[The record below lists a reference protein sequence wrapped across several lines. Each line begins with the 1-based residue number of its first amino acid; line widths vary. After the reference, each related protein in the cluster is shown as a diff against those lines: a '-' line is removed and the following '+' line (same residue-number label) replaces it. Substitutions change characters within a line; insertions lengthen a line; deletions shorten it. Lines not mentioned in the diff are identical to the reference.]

1 VQASR
6 WPVYEG
12 GGTWGGSRMLDL
24 RQRDFITLLG
34 GAAVAWPV
42 AARTQQ
48 EKMPVVGF
56 LNSLSPNNLAQL
68 TLENFLQGLKE
79 AGFVDGKN
87 VTIEYRWA
95 EGHYD
100 RLPALAAD
108 LVHRQVAVIAATG
121 GEPSPQVVKAAT
133 QTIPIVF
140 MANGDPVAAGLVA
153 SLNQPGGNAT
163 GVTIFGMMAV
173 GKRLELLRQLMPK
186 PGIIAYLTN
195 PNNPNREID
204 NVQTAARSLGQQIL
218 VLNANSDREFDT
230 AFATIAQEQVAALLV
245 ASDPLFFD
253 RREQLV
259 ALAARQA
266 IPAIYYL
273 RAFSQAGGLLSYGN
287 SLTDMYRQVGIY
299 TGRVLKGEKPAD
311 LPVMQATK
319 FELVINLKTAK
330 VLGLEIPPTLLAL
343 ADEVI
348 E

>member
-1 VQASR
+1 
-6 WPVYEG
+6 
-12 GGTWGGSRMLDL
+12 
-24 RQRDFITLLG
+24 
-34 GAAVAWPV
+34 
-42 AARTQQ
+42 
-48 EKMPVVGF
+48 MPVIGF

-79 AGFVDGKN
+79 AGFVDGQN

-186 PGIIAYLTN
+186 AGIIAYLTN

-218 VLNANSDREFDT
+218 VLNANSDREFDR
-230 AFATIAQEQVAALLV
+230 AFATIAQQQVAALLV

-319 FELVINLKTAK
+319 FELVINIKTAK
-330 VLGLEIPPTLLAL
+330 ALGLEIPPTLLAL

>member
-1 VQASR
+1 
-6 WPVYEG
+6 
-12 GGTWGGSRMLDL
+12 
-24 RQRDFITLLG
+24 
-34 GAAVAWPV
+34 
-42 AARTQQ
+42 
-48 EKMPVVGF
+48 
-56 LNSLSPNNLAQL
+56 
-68 TLENFLQGLKE
+68 
-79 AGFVDGKN
+79 
-87 VTIEYRWA
+87 
-95 EGHYD
+95 
-100 RLPALAAD
+100 
-108 LVHRQVAVIAATG
+108 
-121 GEPSPQVVKAAT
+121 
-133 QTIPIVF
+133 VF

-253 RREQLV
+253 RREQLA

-299 TGRVLKGEKPAD
+299 TGRILKGEKPAD

-319 FELVINLKTAK
+319 FELVINIKTAK
-330 VLGLEIPPTLLAL
+330 ALGLEIPPTLLAL

>member
-1 VQASR
+1 MDR
-6 WPVYEG
+6 
-12 GGTWGGSRMLDL
+12 L
-24 RQRDFITLLG
+24 QRREFITLLG
-34 GAAVAWPV
+34 GTAAAWPL
-42 AARTQQ
+42 AARAQQ
-48 EKMPVVGF
+48 AAMPVIGF

-186 PGIIAYLTN
+186 AGVIAYLTN

-230 AFATIAQEQVAALLV
+230 AFATIAQQQVAALLV

-319 FELVINLKTAK
+319 FELVINIKTAK
-330 VLGLEIPPTLLAL
+330 ALGLEIPPTLLAL

>member
-1 VQASR
+1 MR
-6 WPVYEG
+6 RRE
-12 GGTWGGSRMLDL
+12 
-24 RQRDFITLLG
+24 FIFALV
-34 GAAVAWPV
+34 GAAAWPL
-42 AARTQQ
+42 AARAQQ
-48 EKMPVVGF
+48 PTTPVVGF
-56 LNSLSPNNLAQL
+56 LSTLSPSNMAANVM
-68 TLENFLQGLKE
+68 NVFRQGLKE
-79 AGFVDGKN
+79 AGFMEGQN
-87 VTIEYRWA
+87 VKIEYRWA

-108 LVHRQVAVIAATG
+108 LVRRQVAVIAATG
-121 GEPSPQVVKAAT
+121 GEPSPQVAKAAT

-153 SLNQPGGNAT
+153 SLNRPGGNLT
-163 GVTIFGMMAV
+163 GVTIFGLMAA

-186 PGIIAYLTN
+186 SGLIGYLMN
-195 PNNPNREID
+195 PNNPNRELD
-204 NVQTAARSLGQQIL
+204 NVQAAGRSLGQQIL
-218 VLNANSDREFDT
+218 ILNADDAQEIDT
-230 AFATIAQEQVAALLV
+230 AFATIAQQRVAALLV

-253 RREQLV
+253 RRDQLI

-287 SLTDMYRQVGIY
+287 NLTDMYHQVGRY
-299 TGRVLKGEKPAD
+299 TGRILNGEKPTD
-311 LPVMQATK
+311 LPVMQSTK

-330 VLGLEIPPTLLAL
+330 ALGLEIPPTLLAR

>member
-1 VQASR
+1 MDR
-6 WPVYEG
+6 
-12 GGTWGGSRMLDL
+12 L
-24 RQRDFITLLG
+24 QRREFITLLG
-34 GAAVAWPV
+34 GTAAAWPL
-42 AARTQQ
+42 AARAQQ
-48 EKMPVVGF
+48 AAMPVIGF

-186 PGIIAYLTN
+186 AGIIAYLTN

-218 VLNANSDREFDT
+218 VLNANSDREFDR
-230 AFATIAQEQVAALLV
+230 AFATIAQQQVAALLV

-330 VLGLEIPPTLLAL
+330 ALGLEIPPTLLAL

>member
-1 VQASR
+1 
-6 WPVYEG
+6 
-12 GGTWGGSRMLDL
+12 
-24 RQRDFITLLG
+24 
-34 GAAVAWPV
+34 
-42 AARTQQ
+42 
-48 EKMPVVGF
+48 MPVVGF

-79 AGFVDGKN
+79 AGFVDGQN
-87 VTIEYRWA
+87 VRIEYRWG

-108 LVHRQVAVIAATG
+108 LVNRQVAVIAATG

-133 QTIPIVF
+133 RTIPIVF
-140 MANGDPVAAGLVA
+140 MANGDPIAAGLVA

-163 GVTIFGMMAV
+163 GVTIFGMMAAA
-173 GKRLELLRQLMPK
+173 KRLELLRQLMPK
-186 PGIIAYLTN
+186 PGTIAYLTN
-195 PNNPNREID
+195 SNNPNREID

-218 VLNANSDREFDT
+218 ILNANSDRELDT
-230 AFATIAQEQVAALLV
+230 AFATIAQQIPALLV
-245 ASDPLFFD
+245 ASDPFFFD
-253 RREQLV
+253 RRDQLV

-299 TGRVLKGEKPAD
+299 TGRILKGERPAD

-330 VLGLEIPPTLLAL
+330 ALALEIPPTLLAV

>member
-1 VQASR
+1 MKR
-6 WPVYEG
+6 RE
-12 GGTWGGSRMLDL
+12 
-24 RQRDFITLLG
+24 FITLLG
-34 GAAVAWPV
+34 GAAAGWPLGAEAQQ
-42 AARTQQ
+42 AA
-48 EKMPVVGF
+48 MPVIGF

-68 TLENFLQGLKE
+68 SLENFLQGLKE
-79 AGFVDGKN
+79 AGFVDGQN

-100 RLPALAAD
+100 RLPMLAAD
-108 LVHRQVAVIAATG
+108 LVHRKVAVIAATG

-133 QTIPIVF
+133 RTIPIVF

-186 PGIIAYLTN
+186 AGIIAYLTN

-204 NVQTAARSLGQQIL
+204 NVQTAARALGQQIL
-218 VLNANSDREFDT
+218 ILNANSDRDFDR
-230 AFATIAQEQVAALLV
+230 AFATIAQQQVAALLV

-266 IPAIYYL
+266 TPAIYYL
-273 RAFSQAGGLLSYGN
+273 RAFSQVGGLLSYGN
-287 SLTDMYRQVGIY
+287 RLTDMYRQVGIY

-330 VLGLEIPPTLLAL
+330 ALGLEMPPTLLAL

>member
-1 VQASR
+1 MMDR
-6 WPVYEG
+6 
-12 GGTWGGSRMLDL
+12 
-24 RQRDFITLLG
+24 RDFITLLG
-34 GAAVAWPV
+34 GAAVAWPL
-42 AARTQQ
+42 AASAQQ

-186 PGIIAYLTN
+186 AGVIAYLTN

-218 VLNANSDREFDT
+218 VLNANSDREFDR
-230 AFATIAQEQVAALLV
+230 AFATIAQQQVAALLV

-319 FELVINLKTAK
+319 FELVINIKTAK
-330 VLGLEIPPTLLAL
+330 ALGLEIPPTLLAL

>member
-1 VQASR
+1 VKR
-6 WPVYEG
+6 RE
-12 GGTWGGSRMLDL
+12 
-24 RQRDFITLLG
+24 FITLLG
-34 GAAVAWPV
+34 GAAVAWPLSV
-42 AARTQQ
+42 PAQQ

-79 AGFVDGKN
+79 AGFVDGQN
-87 VTIEYRWA
+87 VRIEYRWG

-108 LVHRQVAVIAATG
+108 LVDRQVAVIAATG

-133 QTIPIVF
+133 RTIPIVF
-140 MANGDPVAAGLVA
+140 MANGDPIAAGLVA

-163 GVTIFGMMAV
+163 GVTIFGMMAAA
-173 GKRLELLRQLMPK
+173 KRLELLRQLMPK
-186 PGIIAYLTN
+186 PGTIAYLTN

-204 NVQTAARSLGQQIL
+204 NVQTAARSLGQQI
-218 VLNANSDREFDT
+218 VILNANSDRELDIT
-230 AFATIAQEQVAALLV
+230 FATIAQQQIPALLV
-245 ASDPLFFD
+245 ASDPFFFD

-299 TGRVLKGEKPAD
+299 TGRVLKGERPAD

-319 FELVINLKTAK
+319 FELVINLRTAK
-330 VLGLEIPPTLLAL
+330 ALALEIPPTLLAL

>member
-1 VQASR
+1 MTTQPLSALTMLLSR
-6 WPVYEG
+6 H
-12 GGTWGGSRMLDL
+12 TKR
-24 RQRDFITLLG
+24 RDFIALVV
-34 GAAVAWPV
+34 GAAATWPL
-42 AARTQQ
+42 AARAQQ
-48 EKMPVVGF
+48 EKIPVVGF

-68 TLENFLQGLKE
+68 TLENFLEGLKE

-95 EGHYD
+95 GGHYD

-153 SLNQPGGNAT
+153 TLNQPGGNAT

-186 PGIIAYLTN
+186 AGIIAYLTN

-218 VLNANSDREFDT
+218 VLNADRGREIDT
-230 AFATIAQEQVAALLV
+230 AFA
-245 ASDPLFFD
+245 
-253 RREQLV
+253 
-259 ALAARQA
+259 
-266 IPAIYYL
+266 
-273 RAFSQAGGLLSYGN
+273 
-287 SLTDMYRQVGIY
+287 
-299 TGRVLKGEKPAD
+299 
-311 LPVMQATK
+311 
-319 FELVINLKTAK
+319 
-330 VLGLEIPPTLLAL
+330 
-343 ADEVI
+343 
-348 E
+348 

>member
-1 VQASR
+1 
-6 WPVYEG
+6 
-12 GGTWGGSRMLDL
+12 L
-24 RQRDFITLLG
+24 F
-34 GAAVAWPV
+34 GAAVASPF
-42 AARTQQ
+42 AARAQQ
-48 EKMPVVGF
+48 SAMPVIGF
-56 LNSLSPNNLAQL
+56 LSTLSPSNMAANVM
-68 TLENFLQGLKE
+68 NDFRQGLKE
-79 AGFVDGKN
+79 AGFVEGQN
-87 VTIEYRWA
+87 VKIEYRWA

-153 SLNQPGGNAT
+153 SLNRPGGNLT
-163 GVTIFGMMAV
+163 GVTIFGMMAA

-186 PGIIAYLTN
+186 AGMIAYLMN
-195 PNNPNREID
+195 PNNPNWELD
-204 NVQTAARSLGQQIL
+204 NVQAAARSLGQQIL
-218 VLNANSDREFDT
+218 VLNADSDREIDT
-230 AFATIAQEQVAALLV
+230 AFATVAQQRVAALLV

-253 RREQLV
+253 RRDQLI

-266 IPAIYYL
+266 VPAIYYL

-287 SLTDMYRQVGIY
+287 DLADMYRQVGKY
-299 TGRVLKGEKPAD
+299 TGRVLNGERPAD
-311 LPVMQATK
+311 LPVMQSTK

-330 VLGLEIPPTLLAL
+330 ALGLSIPPTLVAV